1 MSATVSAD
9 PAVRAL
15 QDRADVTDTLY
26 RYAST
31 IDRFDVAGLRRLLAD
46 DLVAQ
51 YGNADAVTGGE
62 AVAEWIGAAI
72 AEVVWQHHFLSVYHV
87 DVEGDRATALVYHTS
102 HQVFE
107 ADPDAAKLLVG
118 RYDVELRREV
128 DGWKISRLRLDLLW
142 GEARVDVASYLVSVG
157 GRGPRG

>member
-51 YGNADAVTGGE
+51 YGNADPVTGGE

-142 GEARVDVASYLVSVG
+142 GEARVDVAGYLASVG
-157 GRGPRG
+157 GRGPGG